1 MVKEVTM
8 KRRVPMPESACL
20 WLRSSLAGMA
30 MVLLCPFP
38 VLAQQ
43 GGSLEFQAHKACLS
57 GQTDKGIAI
66 LAELYATKRKANYI
80 YNQARCYQQNDRPA
94 EAISRFREYLRVAG
108 KISAKEGDEVE
119 KQIAECQAMLSE
131 KEAAL
136 ARRPATPPEPLVSAP
151 VPAPTP
157 VLIPASPPPE
167 PTPTEPGLVLAAQPA
182 PATAT
187 ESSPFYK
194 TWWFW
199 SATGAV
205 VVAGVVTAF
214 LLTRPAPDPCGA
226 YDMTCKRVP

>member
-1 MVKEVTM
+1 MVM
-8 KRRVPMPESACL
+8 
-20 WLRSSLAGMA
+20 
-30 MVLLCPFP
+30 LCPFP
-38 VLAQQ
+38 VLAQP
-43 GGSLEFQAHKACLS
+43 GGSPELLQAHKACLS

-66 LAELYATKRKANYI
+66 LAELYATNKKANYI

-108 KISAKEGDEVE
+108 KISAKEEREVR
-119 KQIAECQAMLSE
+119 KQIAECQALLSE

-136 ARRPATPPEPLVSAP
+136 ARQPAKQAEPLVPAPASAP
-151 VPAPTP
+151 APAP
-157 VLIPASPPPE
+157 VLLPASPPPE

-182 PATAT
+182 PATVA
-187 ESSPFYK
+187 ESPPFYK

-199 SATGAV
+199 TATGAV

-214 LLTRPAPDPCGA
+214 LLTRPAPDACGA